1 MKKILFVLVL
11 IMAVLVFNAQTTK
24 TTSTKEKP
32 LRTVVMVSDLKKT
45 IPDNNA
51 KDYVGYT
58 IAPIKEIAR
67 ELSEEYG
74 RLNLF
79 ALSEREDLKDKWDV
93 LISVAIPSEKKNELI
108 NKVIT
113 KFRTKLQP
121 SELIKIS
128 RFVYLEPNH
137 AVVQNINYFTQVEN
151 SDIEIRNGTI
161 NNVRIGH
168 AIVISSYHNPN

>member
-1 MKKILFVLVL
+1 MKKVLFVLAL

-24 TTSTKEKP
+24 TTGTKEKP
-32 LRTVVMVSDLKKT
+32 LSAAVMVSDLQKT
-45 IPDNNA
+45 NPDNIA

-58 IAPIKEIAR
+58 IAPIKEIAK

-93 LISVAIPSEKKNELI
+93 LISVSIPSEKKKELI
-108 NKVIT
+108 NKVRT

-121 SELIKIS
+121 SELIQIS
-128 RFVYLEPNH
+128 RFVFLEPNH
-137 AVVQNINYFTQVEN
+137 AFVQNINYFTQVEN

-161 NNVRIGH
+161 NNVRIAH
-168 AIVISSYHNPN
+168 AIVISSYHKPN

>member
-1 MKKILFVLVL
+1 MVVLFV
-11 IMAVLVFNAQTTK
+11 NSQSTK
-24 TTSTKEKP
+24 TIVTKEKP
-32 LRTVVMVSDLKKT
+32 LRTAGRVADLKKT
-45 IPDNNA
+45 LPENIA

-58 IAPIKEIAR
+58 IAPIKEIAK
-67 ELSEEYG
+67 ELTEEYG

-79 ALSEREDLKDKWDV
+79 ALYEREDLKDKWDV
-93 LISVAIPSEKKNELI
+93 LISVSIPKEKKNELI

-121 SELIKIS
+121 SDLVQIS
-128 RFVYLEPNH
+128 RFVFLEPNH
-137 AVVQNINYFTQVEN
+137 TLVQNINFFTQTEN